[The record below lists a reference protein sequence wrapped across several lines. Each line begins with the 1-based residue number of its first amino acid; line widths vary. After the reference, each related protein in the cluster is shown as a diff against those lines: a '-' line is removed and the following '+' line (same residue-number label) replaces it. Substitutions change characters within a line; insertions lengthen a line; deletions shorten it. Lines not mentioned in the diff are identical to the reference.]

1 MFRALGWV
9 VGRCLSLLMSV
20 LRGDFMRGRERVFAT
35 LGIWFAFAVIMNNL
49 LDRFTRLNAN
59 FNGLWENGPRV
70 FLGPSFTDEMW
81 TQYNQAIEQANAVR
95 ERVVNDVAAAM
106 SQQLDANMGP
116 LVLLAT
122 LLILAAVLSTF
133 FVWRNTHLEA
143 AAPARAAKTAGK
155 AKRGAAANRV
165 ELVLDTLDETE
176 LDELRA
182 RLETAES
189 EPASFEELLRQ
200 QEVERRARR

>member
-1 MFRALGWV
+1 
-9 VGRCLSLLMSV
+9 
-20 LRGDFMRGRERVFAT
+20 MRGRERVFAT
-35 LGIWFAFAVIMNNL
+35 LGIWVAFAVMMNNL
-49 LDRFTRLNAN
+49 LDRFTEVNAN
-59 FNGLWENGPRV
+59 FNGLWESGPRV
-70 FLGPSFTDEMW
+70 FMGPEMTPEIW
-81 TQYNQAIEQANAVR
+81 EQFNQALDRANAVR
-95 ERVVNDVAAAM
+95 EQVVADVAAAM
-106 SQQLDANMGP
+106 SRQLDANMGP

-133 FVWRNTHLEA
+133 FVWRNAHLDA
-143 AAPARAAKTAGK
+143 AEPARAVKATGK

-189 EPASFEELLRQ
+189 TPASFEELLRQ
-200 QEVERRARR
+200 QETERRSRR